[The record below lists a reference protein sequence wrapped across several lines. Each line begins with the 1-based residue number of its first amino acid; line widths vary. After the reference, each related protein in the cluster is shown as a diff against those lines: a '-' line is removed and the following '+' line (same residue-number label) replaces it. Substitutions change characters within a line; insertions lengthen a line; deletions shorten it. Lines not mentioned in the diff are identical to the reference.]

1 MTAMSC
7 TSGSTSEPANARRNG
22 GRFTRAEAREERA
35 KARAL
40 VKPGINLSHH
50 RQLDRIKC
58 GRHETIAAFRLM
70 WLTLCRPSEAAE
82 ARWAEFDLDA
92 ALWRIPAERMKKR

>member
-1 MTAMSC
+1 MPGATAGAS
-7 TSGSTSEPANARRNG
+7 PAPKRARNARR
-22 GRFTRAEAREERA
+22 
-35 KARAL
+35 RAL

-50 RQLDRIKC
+50 RQPDRIKC